1 MAFVPTPLEKDAD
14 PLPAKVLTVTIVF
27 TRSILVTASVAAVR
41 LALVDT
47 SLEPQDTSTPEGDE
61 SLSEDASHFT
71 QEETVKGEEP
81 VGRLD
86 KAGVDTYE
94 PLEKTKAELGY
105 DEPLL

>member
-1 MAFVPTPLEKDAD
+1 MSENPAD
-14 PLPAKVLTVTIVF
+14 PLPAKVLTDT
-27 TRSILVTASVAAVR
+27 TGDGNRSILVTASVAAVR

>member
-1 MAFVPTPLEKDAD
+1 MN
-14 PLPAKVLTVTIVF
+14 
-27 TRSILVTASVAAVR
+27 
-41 LALVDT
+41 
-47 SLEPQDTSTPEGDE
+47 
-61 SLSEDASHFT
+61 EDASHFT

-81 VGRLD
+81 VGRLE